1 MNTVKT
7 LSLSAVLLT
16 VGGTLSLAHAGGVV
30 SDVTTQTADVI
41 FASTGTA
48 TVSLTAKTGL
58 TAASYKAGTVIA
70 TGTATASA
78 GTIAYRWSPGYG
90 TVSQA
95 DSLSKIIKIAGAGN
109 EKNFLYLSLT
119 GNSSAYTDGGDGWIV
134 PTSGSNIS
142 VQNLTASI
150 AQDEVVSPD
159 TYWLS
164 VDAVVWGS

>member
-16 VGGTLSLAHAGGVV
+16 AGGTLSLAHAGGVV
-30 SDVTTQTADVI
+30 SDVTTQTADI
-41 FASTGTA
+41 NFASTGTA

-78 GTIAYRWSPGYG
+78 GTIAYRWTPGTG
-90 TVSQA
+90 TVSKA
-95 DSLSKIIKIAGAGN
+95 DSISKIIKITGAGSG
-109 EKNFLYLSLT
+109 KNFLDILLT
-119 GNSSAYTDGGDGWIV
+119 GDSSAYKTDGGDGWIV
-134 PTSGSNIS
+134 PTGSSIS
-142 VQNLTASI
+142 VQNLTAAI

-159 TYWLS
+159 TYTLS

>member
-7 LSLSAVLLT
+7 LSLSAALLMA
-16 VGGTLSLAHAGGVV
+16 GGTLSLAHAGGVV

-78 GTIAYRWSPGYG
+78 GTIAYRWTPGYG
-90 TVSQA
+90 TVSKA
-95 DSLSKIIKIAGAGN
+95 DSISKIIKIAGMGN
-109 EKNFLYLSLT
+109 EKNFLYLSLK

-134 PTSGSNIS
+134 PTGSSIS
-142 VQNLTASI
+142 VQNLTAAI

-159 TYWLS
+159 TYMLS